1 MDPAKVEPLREARLR
16 PYPCG
21 PCNGGWQEPH
31 SIAAVSRKRLPI
43 PFFWS
48 HKARVVMGLPK
59 NDFPATWLEALSEGC
74 EDERS
79 LRRSGLPNPS
89 LQQKR
94 WANVLSTLAA
104 TGLYRCSGWQYTPQ
118 APHSSPFANNF
129 NSFLPFLL
137 GETRLNSNQP
147 SWHF

>member
-1 MDPAKVEPLREARLR
+1 
-16 PYPCG
+16 
-21 PCNGGWQEPH
+21 
-31 SIAAVSRKRLPI
+31 
-43 PFFWS
+43 
-48 HKARVVMGLPK
+48 MGLPK